1 MFIRK
6 FSSIS
11 LDSYVIFS
19 RISQVKNTQNT
30 TYLPTL
36 LTYLYQNFFSF
47 FSKTIYDFSMQIYI
61 FLKKLAFVSF
71 NKPNFCC
78 HVISGS
84 NPPCNNNALPF
95 PTSSESGSSSGN
107 SSYYYN
113 PSTGNWNGSD
123 YKII

>member
-19 RISQVKNTQNT
+19 RISRVKNTPNT
-30 TYLPTL
+30 TYLHTCIRISFL
-36 LTYLYQNFFSF
+36 FFQKRF
-47 FSKTIYDFSMQIYI
+47 TIFLCKYSIYI
-61 FLKKLAFVSF
+61 LKELAFVSF
-71 NKPNFCC
+71 NKPNFRC